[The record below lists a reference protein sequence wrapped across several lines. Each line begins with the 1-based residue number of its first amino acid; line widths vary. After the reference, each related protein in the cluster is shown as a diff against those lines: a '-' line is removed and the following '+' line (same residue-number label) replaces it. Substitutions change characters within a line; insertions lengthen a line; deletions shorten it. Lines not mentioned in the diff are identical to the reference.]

1 MIPGCDDRC
10 ILPIVHIVII
20 LSGILHMII
29 PVYIVAFWVF
39 TAIVF
44 SCDIFKTMV
53 HIVFIIIIIYFIA
66 FVDN

>member
-1 MIPGCDDRC
+1 
-10 ILPIVHIVII
+10 
-20 LSGILHMII
+20 MII
-29 PVYIVAFWVF
+29 PVHIVAFWVF